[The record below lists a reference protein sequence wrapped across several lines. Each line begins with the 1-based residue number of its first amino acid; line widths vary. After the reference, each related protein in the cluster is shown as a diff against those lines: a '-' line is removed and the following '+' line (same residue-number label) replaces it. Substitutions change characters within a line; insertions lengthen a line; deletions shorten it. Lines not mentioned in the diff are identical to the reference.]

1 MPWAVCSNEWFGLT
15 WPERKETDMK
25 MILGLALMAA
35 GIALGLWAGIWWAFI
50 GGIVD
55 VIREIRAP
63 ELDAMSVAVGIAK
76 VIFAGLIGWLAAALA
91 LLPGYALVKSA

>member
-1 MPWAVCSNEWFGLT
+1 MAEAKGLN
-15 WPERKETDMK
+15 MK
-25 MILGLALMAA
+25 MILGLALTV
-35 GIALGLWAGIWWAFI
+35 GGVALGLWAGIWWAFI

-63 ELDAMSVAVGIAK
+63 ELDAMNVSIGIAK
-76 VIFAGLIGWLAAALA
+76 VIFAGLIGWLAAAVA